1 MDTVPADGTQFL
13 VSGTYYRYFT
23 ATEIQTLVNTAF
35 EQHTAHHTDALGR
48 QMTLA
53 NLPTMEEY
61 PVAIYAVSL
70 ALYTLATDAS
80 FDIDIQAPDGVSIP
94 RSERYRQLMEMI
106 DVRKQQY
113 RELCMQLGIG
123 MYKVDIFTLRRIS
136 KMTGRYVP
144 VYRPQEVDD
153 RSFPQRAHLE
163 MPTYGDQQIAWPTEG
178 GDLTAYAGR
187 SFSTAIDL
195 TGNYAGKYFI
205 ANLLTQR
212 GSVQVAQPF
221 TLSVSTTGTDVIT
234 AASRTV
240 GSTTVTLTTSAAH
253 GLTTGDSVAI
263 TNVDVTVNGIYTVG
277 NATPT
282 GTTFTVVAT
291 ATTALALTGL
301 SGQVETNA
309 SKSYTF
315 TLSLTKTQTLTI
327 AQRTYWSLS
336 MVDAY
341 TTAQEEIKGG
351 NFFTDPVSTV
361 VL

>member
-1 MDTVPADGTQFL
+1 
-13 VSGTYYRYFT
+13 
-23 ATEIQTLVNTAF
+23 
-35 EQHTAHHTDALGR
+35 
-48 QMTLA
+48 
-53 NLPTMEEY
+53 
-61 PVAIYAVSL
+61 
-70 ALYTLATDAS
+70 
-80 FDIDIQAPDGVSIP
+80 
-94 RSERYRQLMEMI
+94 MEMI

-153 RSFPQRAHLE
+153 RSYPQRVHLE
-163 MPTYGDQQIAWPTEG
+163 KPTYGDVQIPWPTEG

-212 GSVQVAQPF
+212 GSVQIAKAF
-221 TLSVSTTGTDVIT
+221 TLSVATTGTDVIT
-234 AASRTV
+234 AASRTAS
-240 GSTTVTLTTSAAH
+240 STTVTLTTSAAH
-253 GLTTGDSVAI
+253 GLTTGASVAI
-263 TNVDVTVNGIYTVG
+263 TNVTDTVNGIYTIG

-282 GTTFTVVAT
+282 GTTFTIT
-291 ATTALALTGL
+291 TTGTTALALTSL
-301 SGQVETNA
+301 TGQVETNA

-315 TLSLTKTQTLTI
+315 TLALTKTQTLTV

-341 TTAQEEIKGG
+341 TNAQEEIKGG
-351 NFFTDPVSTV
+351 NFFTDPASTV
-361 VL
+361 VI